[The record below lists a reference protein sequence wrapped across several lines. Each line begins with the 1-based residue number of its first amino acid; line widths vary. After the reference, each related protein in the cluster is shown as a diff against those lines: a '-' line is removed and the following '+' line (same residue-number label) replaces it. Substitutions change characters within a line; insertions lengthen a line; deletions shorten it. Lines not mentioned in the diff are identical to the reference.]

1 METGFQNLS
10 PQTLRSLKHE
20 ELLSL
25 TNYLRERIIHVVAK
39 RGGHLGASLGVVEL
53 TIALHKVFDTPEDGI
68 VFDVGHQ
75 IYAHKLI
82 TGRDEVFD
90 TLRTFDGI
98 SGFPKR
104 EESIYDSFGTGH
116 SSTSISAAMGMAVAN
131 QLVHKNNH
139 FIAVIGDASIVGGM
153 AFEALNH
160 IAETKANVIV
170 VLNDN
175 NMGIDPST
183 GSLKQYLNQ
192 IEDLNHP
199 NFFESLGLA
208 YTGVVDGHNL
218 EDLITAFQ
226 DAKSKKGP
234 HLIHIRTIKGK
245 GLAQAEADQITYHA
259 PGKFEPTTGERITSN
274 EPLKYQDVFARSMV
288 RLGENE
294 QRLVAV
300 TPAMLSGSGLH
311 LFKEVYPER
320 TFDVGIAEQHA
331 VTFSAGLATQGLLP
345 VCHLYSTFL
354 QRAYDQVIH
363 DVALQKLPVIFAI
376 DRAGIVGEDGPTH
389 HGMFDIAALRSIPNF
404 SLLAPKNPE
413 ELYQC
418 LKTVVEQFQSGQ
430 LSGPVGIRYPR
441 GSADIFDFTPK
452 GNVLEWGKAIAIN
465 QSNQARI
472 ALLSTGTLSAYVKE
486 LSSYAVDSYHF
497 PFIKP
502 LDFEVLNYISKHYD
516 AVITL
521 EEGAIEGSWGQ
532 GIIYQ
537 LNSLGFR
544 GEAKCLGASDQFI
557 PQGKVDELYK
567 LVGLDLTSIERVLKD
582 TLDRLV

>member
-1 METGFQNLS
+1 MKTGFQNLS
-10 PQTLRSLKHE
+10 PQTLRSLKDE

-53 TIALHKVFDTPEDGI
+53 TVALHKVFDTPDDGI

-90 TLRTFDGI
+90 TLRTFNGI

-131 QLVHKNNH
+131 QLAHKNNH

-199 NFFESLGLA
+199 NFFESLGIA
-208 YTGVVDGHNL
+208 YTGVIDGHNL
-218 EDLITAFQ
+218 EALITAFQ

-234 HLIHIRTIKGK
+234 QLIHIRTIKGK

-311 LFKEVYPER
+311 LFKEAYPER

-331 VTFSAGLATQGLLP
+331 VTFSAGLATKGLLP

-354 QRAYDQVIH
+354 QRAYDQIIH

-404 SLLAPKNPE
+404 TLLAPRGPE
-413 ELYQC
+413 ELYQS
-418 LKTVVEQFQSGQ
+418 LTTVVEQFQSGE

-452 GNVLEWGKAIAIN
+452 GNALEWGKAIAIN
-465 QSNQARI
+465 QSNEARI
-472 ALLSTGTLSAYVKE
+472 ALLSTGTLSAYAEE

-502 LDFEVLNYISKHYD
+502 LDAALLNHISKHYD
-516 AVITL
+516 AVVTL

-537 LNSLGFR
+537 LNSLGFT
-544 GEAKCLGASDQFI
+544 GEAKCMGVSDRFV
-557 PQGKVDELYK
+557 PQGKVDELYRHI
-567 LVGLDLTSIERVLKD
+567 GLDLSSVEQVLKD

>member
-1 METGFQNLS
+1 MKTGFQNLS
-10 PQTLRSLKHE
+10 PQTLRSLKDE

-53 TIALHKVFDTPEDGI
+53 TVALHRVFDTPEDGI

-90 TLRTFDGI
+90 TLRTFNGI

-104 EESIYDSFGTGH
+104 EESVYDSFGTGH

-131 QLVHKNNH
+131 QLAHKNNH

-192 IEDLNHP
+192 IEDLNYP

-208 YTGVVDGHNL
+208 YTGVIDGHNL
-218 EDLITAFQ
+218 EELITTFQ

-234 HLIHIRTIKGK
+234 QLIHIRTIKGK

-259 PGKFEPTTGERITSN
+259 PGKFEPTTGERITSK

-311 LFKEVYPER
+311 LFKEAYPER

-331 VTFSAGLATQGLLP
+331 VTFSAGLATKGLLP

-354 QRAYDQVIH
+354 QRAYDQIIH
-363 DVALQKLPVIFAI
+363 DVALQKLQVIFAI

-404 SLLAPKNPE
+404 ILLAPRGPE
-413 ELYQC
+413 ELYQS
-418 LKTVVEQFQSGQ
+418 LKTVVEQFQSGE

-452 GNVLEWGKAIAIN
+452 GNALEWGKAIAIN

-472 ALLSTGTLSAYVKE
+472 ALLSTGTLSAYAEE
-486 LSSYAVDSYHF
+486 LSTYAVDSYHF

-502 LDFEVLNYISKHYD
+502 LDIELLNHISKHYD

-537 LNSLGFR
+537 LNSLGFK
-544 GEAKCLGASDQFI
+544 GEAKCMAVSDQFV
-557 PQGKVDELYK
+557 PQGKVDELYRHI
-567 LVGLDLTSIERVLKD
+567 GLDLTRVEQVLKD

>member
-1 METGFQNLS
+1 MKAGFQNLS
-10 PQTLRSLKHE
+10 PQTLRSLKDE

-53 TIALHKVFDTPEDGI
+53 TVALHKVFDTPNDGI

-75 IYAHKLI
+75 IYVHKLI
-82 TGRDEVFD
+82 TGRDEAFD
-90 TLRTFDGI
+90 TLRTYNGI

-104 EESIYDSFGTGH
+104 EESVYDSFGTGH

-131 QLVHKNNH
+131 RLANKNNH

-160 IAETKANVIV
+160 VAETKANVIV

-192 IEDLNHP
+192 IEDLDHP
-199 NFFESLGLA
+199 NFFESLGLS
-208 YTGVVDGHNL
+208 YTGVIDGHNL
-218 EDLITAFQ
+218 GDLITAFQ
-226 DAKSKKGP
+226 EAKSNNGP
-234 HLIHIRTIKGK
+234 QLIHIRTIKGK

-274 EPLKYQDVFARSMV
+274 EPLKYQNVFARSMV
-288 RLGENE
+288 HLGEIE
-294 QRLVAV
+294 ERLVAV

-311 LFKEVYPER
+311 LFKKVYPER

-331 VTFSAGLATQGLLP
+331 VTFSAGLATHGLLP

-354 QRAYDQVIH
+354 QRAYDQIIH
-363 DVALQKLPVIFAI
+363 DVALQKLSVIFAI

-389 HGMFDIAALRSIPNF
+389 HGMFDIAALRAIPNF
-404 SLLAPKNPE
+404 TLLAPRSPE
-413 ELYQC
+413 ELYQS
-418 LKTVVEQFQSGQ
+418 LKTVVGQFQSGQ
-430 LSGPVGIRYPR
+430 LLGPVGIRYPR

-452 GNVLEWGKAIAIN
+452 GNALEWGKAITIH
-465 QSNQARI
+465 QSNEARI
-472 ALLSTGTLSAYVKE
+472 ALLSTGTLSAYAEE

-502 LDFEVLNYISKHYD
+502 LDIELLNHISKHYD

-537 LNSLGFR
+537 LNSLGFK
-544 GEAKCLGASDQFI
+544 GDAKCMGASDLFI

-567 LVGLDLTSIERVLKD
+567 HIGLDLTSVEQVLKN

>member
-1 METGFQNLS
+1 MKTGFQNLS
-10 PQTLRSLKHE
+10 PQNLRLLKYE

-53 TIALHKVFDTPEDGI
+53 TVALHKVFDTPDDGI

-90 TLRTFDGI
+90 TLRTFNGI

-104 EESIYDSFGTGH
+104 EESVYDSFGTGH

-131 QLVHKNNH
+131 QLAHKNNH

-192 IEDLNHP
+192 IEDLNYP
-199 NFFESLGLA
+199 NFFESLGFA
-208 YTGVVDGHNL
+208 YTGVIDGHNL
-218 EDLITAFQ
+218 KELITVFQ

-234 HLIHIRTIKGK
+234 QLIHIRTIKGK

-259 PGKFEPTTGERITSN
+259 PGKFEPTTGERITSK

-311 LFKEVYPER
+311 LFKEAYPER

-331 VTFSAGLATQGLLP
+331 VTFSAGLATKGLLP

-354 QRAYDQVIH
+354 QRAYDQIIH
-363 DVALQKLPVIFAI
+363 DVALQKLQVIFAI

-404 SLLAPKNPE
+404 ILLAPRGPK
-413 ELYQC
+413 ELYQS
-418 LKTVVEQFQSGQ
+418 LKTVVEQFQSGE

-452 GNVLEWGKAIAIN
+452 GNALEWGKAIAIN

-472 ALLSTGTLSAYVKE
+472 ALLSTGTLSAYAEE
-486 LSSYAVDSYHF
+486 LSTYAVDSYHF

-502 LDFEVLNYISKHYD
+502 LDIELLNHISKHYD

-537 LNSLGFR
+537 LNSLGFK
-544 GEAKCLGASDQFI
+544 GEAKCMAVSDQFV
-557 PQGKVDELYK
+557 PQGKVDELYRHI
-567 LVGLDLTSIERVLKD
+567 GLDLTSVEQVLKD

>member
-1 METGFQNLS
+1 MKAGFQNLS
-10 PQTLRSLKHE
+10 PQTLRSLKDE

-53 TIALHKVFDTPEDGI
+53 TVALHKVFDTPNDGI

-75 IYAHKLI
+75 IYVHKLI
-82 TGRDEVFD
+82 TGRDEAFD
-90 TLRTFDGI
+90 TLRTYNGI

-104 EESIYDSFGTGH
+104 EESVYDSFGTGH

-131 QLVHKNNH
+131 RLTNKNNH
-139 FIAVIGDASIVGGM
+139 FVAVIGDASIVGGM

-160 IAETKANVIV
+160 VAETKANVIV

-192 IEDLNHP
+192 IEDLDHP
-199 NFFESLGLA
+199 NFFESLGLS
-208 YTGVVDGHNL
+208 YTGVIDGHNL
-218 EDLITAFQ
+218 GDLITAFQ
-226 DAKSKKGP
+226 EAKSNNGP
-234 HLIHIRTIKGK
+234 QLIHIRTIKGK

-274 EPLKYQDVFARSMV
+274 EPLKYQNVFARSMV
-288 RLGENE
+288 RLGEIE

-354 QRAYDQVIH
+354 QRAYDQIIH

-389 HGMFDIAALRSIPNF
+389 HGMFDIAALRAIPNF
-404 SLLAPKNPE
+404 TLLAPRSSE
-413 ELYQC
+413 ELYQS
-418 LKTVVEQFQSGQ
+418 LKTVVGQFQSGQ
-430 LSGPVGIRYPR
+430 LLGPVGIRYPR

-452 GNVLEWGKAIAIN
+452 GNALEWGKAITIH
-465 QSNQARI
+465 QSNEARI
-472 ALLSTGTLSAYVKE
+472 ALLSTGTLSAYAEE
-486 LSSYAVDSYHF
+486 LSSYAIDSYHF

-502 LDFEVLNYISKHYD
+502 LDIELLNHISKYYD

-537 LNSLGFR
+537 LNSLGFK
-544 GEAKCLGASDQFI
+544 GDAKCMGASDRFV
-557 PQGKVDELYK
+557 PQGKVDELYEHI
-567 LVGLDLTSIERVLKD
+567 GLDLTSVEQVLKD

>member
-1 METGFQNLS
+1 MKTGFQNLS
-10 PQTLRSLKHE
+10 PQTLRLLNYE

-53 TIALHKVFDTPEDGI
+53 TVALHKVFDTPEDGI

-90 TLRTFDGI
+90 TLRTFNGI

-131 QLVHKNNH
+131 QLAHKNNH

-192 IEDLNHP
+192 IEDLNYP

-208 YTGVVDGHNL
+208 YTGVIDGHNL
-218 EDLITAFQ
+218 KELITVFQ

-234 HLIHIRTIKGK
+234 QLIHIRTIKGK

-259 PGKFEPTTGERITSN
+259 PGKFEPTTGERITSK

-294 QRLVAV
+294 QRLVAI

-311 LFKEVYPER
+311 LFKEAYPER

-331 VTFSAGLATQGLLP
+331 VTFSAGLATKGLLP

-354 QRAYDQVIH
+354 QRAYDQIIH

-404 SLLAPKNPE
+404 ILLAPRGPE
-413 ELYQC
+413 ELYQS
-418 LKTVVEQFQSGQ
+418 LKTVVEQFQSGE

-452 GNVLEWGKAIAIN
+452 GNALEWGKAIAIN
-465 QSNQARI
+465 QSNEARI
-472 ALLSTGTLSAYVKE
+472 ALLSTGTLSAYAEE
-486 LSSYAVDSYHF
+486 LSTYAVDSYHF

-502 LDFEVLNYISKHYD
+502 LDIELLNHISKHYD
-516 AVITL
+516 AIITL

-537 LNSLGFR
+537 LNSLGFK
-544 GEAKCLGASDQFI
+544 GYAKCMGVSDQFV

-567 LVGLDLTSIERVLKD
+567 HIGLDLTRVEQVLKD

>member
-1 METGFQNLS
+1 MKAGFQNLS
-10 PQTLRSLKHE
+10 PQTLRSLKDE

-53 TIALHKVFDTPEDGI
+53 TVALHKVFDTPEDGI
-68 VFDVGHQ
+68 IFDVGHQ

-82 TGRDEVFD
+82 TGRDEAFD
-90 TLRTFDGI
+90 TLRTYNGI

-104 EESIYDSFGTGH
+104 EESAYDSFGTGH

-131 QLVHKNNH
+131 RLANKNNH
-139 FIAVIGDASIVGGM
+139 FVAVIGDASIVGGM

-160 IAETKANVIV
+160 VAETKANVIV

-192 IEDLNHP
+192 IEDLDHP
-199 NFFESLGLA
+199 NFFESLGLS
-208 YTGVVDGHNL
+208 YTGVIDGHNL
-218 EDLITAFQ
+218 GDLITAFQ
-226 DAKSKKGP
+226 EAKSNNGP
-234 HLIHIRTIKGK
+234 QLIHIRTIKGK

-274 EPLKYQDVFARSMV
+274 EPLKYQNVFARSMV
-288 RLGENE
+288 RLGEIE

-345 VCHLYSTFL
+345 ICHLYSTFL
-354 QRAYDQVIH
+354 QRAYDQIIH

-404 SLLAPKNPE
+404 TLLAPRSPE
-413 ELYQC
+413 ELYQS
-418 LKTVVEQFQSGQ
+418 LKTVVGQFQSGQ
-430 LSGPVGIRYPR
+430 LLGPVGIRYPR

-452 GNVLEWGKAIAIN
+452 GNALEWGKAITIH
-465 QSNQARI
+465 QSNEARI
-472 ALLSTGTLSAYVKE
+472 ALLSTGTLSAYAEK
-486 LSSYAVDSYHF
+486 LSSYAIDSYHF

-502 LDFEVLNYISKHYD
+502 LDIELLNHISKYYD

-537 LNSLGFR
+537 LNSLGFK
-544 GEAKCLGASDQFI
+544 GDAKCMGASDRFV

-567 LVGLDLTSIERVLKD
+567 HIGLDLTSVEQVLKD

>member
-1 METGFQNLS
+1 
-10 PQTLRSLKHE
+10 
-20 ELLSL
+20 
-25 TNYLRERIIHVVAK
+25 V
-39 RGGHLGASLGVVEL
+39 
-53 TIALHKVFDTPEDGI
+53 
-68 VFDVGHQ
+68 
-75 IYAHKLI
+75 
-82 TGRDEVFD
+82 
-90 TLRTFDGI
+90 
-98 SGFPKR
+98 
-104 EESIYDSFGTGH
+104 ESIYDSFGTGH

-131 QLVHKNNH
+131 QLAHKNNH

-192 IEDLNHP
+192 IEDLDHP

-208 YTGVVDGHNL
+208 YTGVIDGHNL
-218 EDLITAFQ
+218 EELITAFQ

-234 HLIHIRTIKGK
+234 QLIHIRTIKGK

-274 EPLKYQDVFARSMV
+274 EPLKYQDVFTHSMV

-311 LFKEVYPER
+311 LFKQVYPER

-331 VTFSAGLATQGLLP
+331 VTFSAGLAAAGLLP

-354 QRAYDQVIH
+354 QRAYDQIIH
-363 DVALQKLPVIFAI
+363 DVALQQLPVIFAI

-389 HGMFDIAALRSIPNF
+389 HGMFDISALRSIPNF
-404 SLLAPKNPE
+404 TLLAPRGPK
-413 ELYQC
+413 ELYQS

-452 GNVLEWGKAIAIN
+452 DNALEWGKAIAIN
-465 QSNQARI
+465 QSNEARI
-472 ALLSTGTLSAYVKE
+472 ALLSTGTLSAYAEK
-486 LSSYAVDSYHF
+486 LSTYAVDSYHF

-502 LDFEVLNYISKHYD
+502 LDIELLNQISKHYD
-516 AVITL
+516 AIITL

-532 GIIYQ
+532 GILYQ
-537 LNSLGFR
+537 LHSLGFK
-544 GEAKCLGASDQFI
+544 GDAKCMGVSDQFV

-567 LVGLDLTSIERVLKD
+567 HIGLDLTSVEQVLKD

>member
-1 METGFQNLS
+1 MKTGFQNLS
-10 PQTLRSLKHE
+10 PQTLRSLKDE

-53 TIALHKVFDTPEDGI
+53 TVALHKVFNTPDDGI

-90 TLRTFDGI
+90 TLRTFNGI

-104 EESIYDSFGTGH
+104 EESVYDSFGTGH

-131 QLVHKNNH
+131 QLAHKNNH

-192 IEDLNHP
+192 IEDLNYP

-208 YTGVVDGHNL
+208 YTGVIDGHNL
-218 EDLITAFQ
+218 EELITTFQ

-234 HLIHIRTIKGK
+234 QLIHIRTIKGK

-311 LFKEVYPER
+311 LFKEAYPER

-331 VTFSAGLATQGLLP
+331 VTFSAGVATKGLLP

-354 QRAYDQVIH
+354 QRAYDQIIH

-389 HGMFDIAALRSIPNF
+389 HGMFDIAALRSVPNF
-404 SLLAPKNPE
+404 TLLAPRGPE
-413 ELYQC
+413 ELYRS
-418 LKTVVEQFQSGQ
+418 LKTVVEQFQSGE
-430 LSGPVGIRYPR
+430 LSGPIGIRYPR

-452 GNVLEWGKAIAIN
+452 GNALEWGKAVAIN
-465 QSNQARI
+465 QSNEARI
-472 ALLSTGTLSAYVKE
+472 ALLSTGNLSAYAEK
-486 LSSYAVDSYHF
+486 LSTYAVASYHF

-502 LDFEVLNYISKHYD
+502 LDIELLNHISKHYD
-516 AVITL
+516 AIITL
-521 EEGAIEGSWGQ
+521 EEGSIEGSWGQ

-537 LNSLGFR
+537 LNSLGFK
-544 GEAKCLGASDQFI
+544 GYAKCMGVSDQFV
-557 PQGKVDELYK
+557 PQGKVDELYRHI
-567 LVGLDLTSIERVLKD
+567 GLDLTSVEQVLKD

>member
-1 METGFQNLS
+1 MKAGFQNLS
-10 PQTLRSLKHE
+10 PQTLRSLKDE

-53 TIALHKVFDTPEDGI
+53 TVALHKVFDTPEDGI
-68 VFDVGHQ
+68 IFDVGHQ

-82 TGRDEVFD
+82 TGRDEAFD
-90 TLRTFDGI
+90 TLRTYNGI

-104 EESIYDSFGTGH
+104 EESVYDSFGTGH

-131 QLVHKNNH
+131 CLANKNNH
-139 FIAVIGDASIVGGM
+139 FVAVIGDASIVGGM

-160 IAETKANVIV
+160 VAETKANVIV

-192 IEDLNHP
+192 IEDLDHP
-199 NFFESLGLA
+199 NFFESLGLS
-208 YTGVVDGHNL
+208 YTGVIDGHNL
-218 EDLITAFQ
+218 GDLITAFQ
-226 DAKSKKGP
+226 EAKSNNGP
-234 HLIHIRTIKGK
+234 QLIHIRTIKGK

-274 EPLKYQDVFARSMV
+274 EPLKYQNVFARSMV
-288 RLGENE
+288 RLGEIE

-354 QRAYDQVIH
+354 QRAYDQIIH

-389 HGMFDIAALRSIPNF
+389 HGMFDIAALRAIPNF
-404 SLLAPKNPE
+404 TLLAPRSPE
-413 ELYQC
+413 ELYQS
-418 LKTVVEQFQSGQ
+418 LKTVVGQFQSGQ
-430 LSGPVGIRYPR
+430 LLGPVGIRYPR

-452 GNVLEWGKAIAIN
+452 GNALEWGKAITIH
-465 QSNQARI
+465 QSNEARI
-472 ALLSTGTLSAYVKE
+472 ALLSTGTLSAYAEE
-486 LSSYAVDSYHF
+486 LSSYAIDSYHF

-502 LDFEVLNYISKHYD
+502 LDIELLNHISKHYD

-537 LNSLGFR
+537 LNSLGFK
-544 GEAKCLGASDQFI
+544 GDAKCMGASDRFV

-567 LVGLDLTSIERVLKD
+567 HIGLDLTSVEQVLKD

>member
-1 METGFQNLS
+1 MNTGFQNLS
-10 PQTLRSLKHE
+10 PQTLRSLKDE

-53 TIALHKVFDTPEDGI
+53 TVALHKVFDTPDDGI

-90 TLRTFDGI
+90 TLRTFNGI

-104 EESIYDSFGTGH
+104 EESVYDSFGTGH

-131 QLVHKNNH
+131 QLAHKNNH

-160 IAETKANVIV
+160 IAETRANVIV

-192 IEDLNHP
+192 IEDLNYP

-208 YTGVVDGHNL
+208 YTGVIDGHNL
-218 EDLITAFQ
+218 EELITVFQ

-234 HLIHIRTIKGK
+234 QLIHIRTIKGK

-259 PGKFEPTTGERITSN
+259 PGKFEPTTGERITSK

-331 VTFSAGLATQGLLP
+331 VTFSAGLATEGLLP

-389 HGMFDIAALRSIPNF
+389 HGMFDIAALRLIPNF

-418 LKTVVEQFQSGQ
+418 LKTVVEQFQLGQ

-465 QSNQARI
+465 QSNEARI
-472 ALLSTGTLSAYVKE
+472 ALLSTGTLSAYAEE
-486 LSSYAVDSYHF
+486 LSSNAVDSYHF

-502 LDFEVLNYISKHYD
+502 LDVELLNHISKHYD

-537 LNSLGFR
+537 LNSLGFK
-544 GEAKCLGASDQFI
+544 GKAKCLGASDQFI

-567 LVGLDLTSIERVLKD
+567 LVGLDLTSVEQVLKD

>member
-1 METGFQNLS
+1 MKAGFQNLS
-10 PQTLRSLKHE
+10 PQTLRSLKDE
-20 ELLSL
+20 ELLAL

-53 TIALHKVFDTPEDGI
+53 TVALHKVFDTPEDRI
-68 VFDVGHQ
+68 IFDVGHK

-82 TGRDEVFD
+82 TGRDEAFD
-90 TLRTFDGI
+90 TLRTYNGI

-104 EESIYDSFGTGH
+104 EESVYDSFGTGH

-131 QLVHKNNH
+131 RLANKNNH

-160 IAETKANVIV
+160 VAETKANVIV

-192 IEDLNHP
+192 IEDLDHP
-199 NFFESLGLA
+199 NFFESLGLS
-208 YTGVVDGHNL
+208 YTGVIDGHNL
-218 EDLITAFQ
+218 GDLITAFQ
-226 DAKSKKGP
+226 EAKSNNGP
-234 HLIHIRTIKGK
+234 QLIHIRTIKGK

-274 EPLKYQDVFARSMV
+274 EPLKYQNVFARSMV
-288 RLGENE
+288 RLGEIE

-345 VCHLYSTFL
+345 ICHLYSTFL
-354 QRAYDQVIH
+354 QRAYDQIIH

-389 HGMFDIAALRSIPNF
+389 HGMFDIAALRTIPNF
-404 SLLAPKNPE
+404 TLLAPRSPE
-413 ELYQC
+413 ELYQS
-418 LKTVVEQFQSGQ
+418 LKTVVGQFQSGQ
-430 LSGPVGIRYPR
+430 LLGPVGIRYPR

-452 GNVLEWGKAIAIN
+452 GNALEWGKAIIIH
-465 QSNQARI
+465 QSNEARI
-472 ALLSTGTLSAYVKE
+472 ALLSTGTLSAYAEE
-486 LSSYAVDSYHF
+486 LSSYAIDSYHF

-502 LDFEVLNYISKHYD
+502 LDIELLNHISKHYD

-537 LNSLGFR
+537 LNSLGFK
-544 GEAKCLGASDQFI
+544 GDAKCMGASDRFV

-567 LVGLDLTSIERVLKD
+567 HIGLDLTSVEQVLKD

>member
-1 METGFQNLS
+1 MKAGFQNLS
-10 PQTLRSLKHE
+10 PQTLRSLKDE

-53 TIALHKVFDTPEDGI
+53 TVALHKVFDTPEDGI
-68 VFDVGHQ
+68 IFDVGHQ

-82 TGRDEVFD
+82 TGRDEAFD
-90 TLRTFDGI
+90 TLRTYNGI

-104 EESIYDSFGTGH
+104 EESAYDSFGTGH

-131 QLVHKNNH
+131 RLANKNNH
-139 FIAVIGDASIVGGM
+139 FVAVIGDASIVGGM

-160 IAETKANVIV
+160 VAETKANVIV

-192 IEDLNHP
+192 IEDLDHP
-199 NFFESLGLA
+199 NFFESLGLS
-208 YTGVVDGHNL
+208 YTGVIDGHNL
-218 EDLITAFQ
+218 GDLITAFQ
-226 DAKSKKGP
+226 EAKSNNGP
-234 HLIHIRTIKGK
+234 QLIHIRTIKGK

-274 EPLKYQDVFARSMV
+274 EPLKYQNVFARSMV
-288 RLGENE
+288 RLGEIE

-354 QRAYDQVIH
+354 QRAYDQIIH

-389 HGMFDIAALRSIPNF
+389 HGMFDIAALRAIPNF
-404 SLLAPKNPE
+404 TLLAPRSSE
-413 ELYQC
+413 ELYQS
-418 LKTVVEQFQSGQ
+418 LKTVVGQFQSGQ
-430 LSGPVGIRYPR
+430 LLGPVGIRYPR

-452 GNVLEWGKAIAIN
+452 GNALEWGKAITIH
-465 QSNQARI
+465 QSNEARI
-472 ALLSTGTLSAYVKE
+472 ALLSTGTLSAYAEE
-486 LSSYAVDSYHF
+486 LSSYAIDSYHF

-502 LDFEVLNYISKHYD
+502 LDIELLNHISKHYD

-537 LNSLGFR
+537 LNSLGFK
-544 GEAKCLGASDQFI
+544 GDAKCMGASDRFV

-567 LVGLDLTSIERVLKD
+567 HIGLDLTSVEQVLKD

>member
-1 METGFQNLS
+1 MKAGFQNLS
-10 PQTLRSLKHE
+10 PQTLRSLKDE

-53 TIALHKVFDTPEDGI
+53 TVALHKVFDTPEDGI
-68 VFDVGHQ
+68 IFDVGHQ

-82 TGRDEVFD
+82 TGRDEAFD
-90 TLRTFDGI
+90 TLRTYNGI

-104 EESIYDSFGTGH
+104 EESVYDSFGTGH

-131 QLVHKNNH
+131 CLANKNNH

-160 IAETKANVIV
+160 VAETKANVIV

-192 IEDLNHP
+192 IEDLDHP
-199 NFFESLGLA
+199 NFFESLGLS
-208 YTGVVDGHNL
+208 YTGVIDGHNL
-218 EDLITAFQ
+218 GDLITAFQ
-226 DAKSKKGP
+226 EAKSNNGP
-234 HLIHIRTIKGK
+234 QLIHIRTIKGK

-274 EPLKYQDVFARSMV
+274 EPLKYQNVFARSMV
-288 RLGENE
+288 RLGEIE

-354 QRAYDQVIH
+354 QRAYDQIIH

-389 HGMFDIAALRSIPNF
+389 HGMFDIAALRAIPNF
-404 SLLAPKNPE
+404 TLLAPRSPE
-413 ELYQC
+413 ELYQS
-418 LKTVVEQFQSGQ
+418 LKTVVGQFQSGQ
-430 LSGPVGIRYPR
+430 LLGPVGIRYPR

-452 GNVLEWGKAIAIN
+452 GNALEWGKAITIH
-465 QSNQARI
+465 QSNEARI
-472 ALLSTGTLSAYVKE
+472 ALLSTGTLSAYAEE
-486 LSSYAVDSYHF
+486 LSSYAIDSYHF

-502 LDFEVLNYISKHYD
+502 LDIELLNHISKHYD

-537 LNSLGFR
+537 LNSLGFK
-544 GEAKCLGASDQFI
+544 GDAKCMGASDRFV

-567 LVGLDLTSIERVLKD
+567 HIGLDLTSVEQVLKD

>member
-1 METGFQNLS
+1 MKAGFQNLS
-10 PQTLRSLKHE
+10 PQTLRSLKDE

-53 TIALHKVFDTPEDGI
+53 TVALHKVFDTPEDGI
-68 VFDVGHQ
+68 IFDVGHQ

-82 TGRDEVFD
+82 TGRDEAFD
-90 TLRTFDGI
+90 TLRTYNGI

-104 EESIYDSFGTGH
+104 EESVYDSFGTGH

-131 QLVHKNNH
+131 RLTNKNNH
-139 FIAVIGDASIVGGM
+139 FVAVIGDASIVGGM

-160 IAETKANVIV
+160 VAETKANVIV

-192 IEDLNHP
+192 IEDLDHP
-199 NFFESLGLA
+199 NFFESLGLS
-208 YTGVVDGHNL
+208 YTGVIDGHNL
-218 EDLITAFQ
+218 GDLITAFQ
-226 DAKSKKGP
+226 EAKSNNGP
-234 HLIHIRTIKGK
+234 QLIHIRTIKGK

-274 EPLKYQDVFARSMV
+274 EPLKYQNVFARSMV
-288 RLGENE
+288 RLGEIE

-354 QRAYDQVIH
+354 QRAYDQIIH

-389 HGMFDIAALRSIPNF
+389 HGMFDIAALRAIPNF
-404 SLLAPKNPE
+404 TLLAPRSPE
-413 ELYQC
+413 ELYQS
-418 LKTVVEQFQSGQ
+418 LKTVVGQFQSGQ
-430 LSGPVGIRYPR
+430 LLGPVGIRYPR
-441 GSADIFDFTPK
+441 GSADIFDFTPM
-452 GNVLEWGKAIAIN
+452 GNALEWGKAITIH
-465 QSNQARI
+465 QSNEARI
-472 ALLSTGTLSAYVKE
+472 ALLSTGTLSAYAEE
-486 LSSYAVDSYHF
+486 LSSYAIDSYHF

-502 LDFEVLNYISKHYD
+502 LDIELLNHISKHYD

-537 LNSLGFR
+537 LNSLGFK
-544 GEAKCLGASDQFI
+544 GDAKCMGASDRFV
-557 PQGKVDELYK
+557 PQGKVDELYEHI
-567 LVGLDLTSIERVLKD
+567 GLDLTSVEQVLKD

>member
-1 METGFQNLS
+1 MKAGFQNLS
-10 PQTLRSLKHE
+10 PQTLRSLKDE

-53 TIALHKVFDTPEDGI
+53 TVALHKVFDTPEDGI
-68 VFDVGHQ
+68 IFDVGHQ

-82 TGRDEVFD
+82 TGRDEAFD
-90 TLRTFDGI
+90 TLRTYNGI

-104 EESIYDSFGTGH
+104 EESVYDSFGTGH

-131 QLVHKNNH
+131 CLANKNNH

-160 IAETKANVIV
+160 VAETKANVIV

-192 IEDLNHP
+192 IEDLDHP
-199 NFFESLGLA
+199 NFFESLGLS
-208 YTGVVDGHNL
+208 YTGVIDGHNL
-218 EDLITAFQ
+218 GDLITAFQ
-226 DAKSKKGP
+226 EAKSNNGP
-234 HLIHIRTIKGK
+234 QLIHIRTIKGK

-274 EPLKYQDVFARSMV
+274 EPLKYQNVFARSMV
-288 RLGENE
+288 RLGEIE

-354 QRAYDQVIH
+354 QRAYDQIIH

-389 HGMFDIAALRSIPNF
+389 HGMFDIAALRAIPNF
-404 SLLAPKNPE
+404 TLLAPRSPE
-413 ELYQC
+413 ELYQS
-418 LKTVVEQFQSGQ
+418 LKTVVGQFQSGQ
-430 LSGPVGIRYPR
+430 LLGPVGIRYPR
-441 GSADIFDFTPK
+441 GSADTFDFTPK
-452 GNVLEWGKAIAIN
+452 GNALEWGKAITIH
-465 QSNQARI
+465 QSNEARI
-472 ALLSTGTLSAYVKE
+472 ALLSTGTLSAYAEE
-486 LSSYAVDSYHF
+486 LSSYAIDSYHF

-502 LDFEVLNYISKHYD
+502 LDIELLNHISKHYD
-516 AVITL
+516 AIITL

-537 LNSLGFR
+537 LNSLGFK
-544 GEAKCLGASDQFI
+544 GDAKCMGASDRFV

-567 LVGLDLTSIERVLKD
+567 HIGLDLTSVEQVLKD

>member
-1 METGFQNLS
+1 MKAGFQNLS
-10 PQTLRSLKHE
+10 PQTLRSLKDE

-53 TIALHKVFDTPEDGI
+53 TVALHKVFDTPNDGI

-75 IYAHKLI
+75 IYVHKLI
-82 TGRDEVFD
+82 TGRDEAFD
-90 TLRTFDGI
+90 TLRTYNGI

-104 EESIYDSFGTGH
+104 EESVYDSFGTGH

-131 QLVHKNNH
+131 GLANKNNH

-160 IAETKANVIV
+160 VAETKANVIV

-192 IEDLNHP
+192 IEDLDHP
-199 NFFESLGLA
+199 NFFESLGLS
-208 YTGVVDGHNL
+208 YTGVIDGHNL
-218 EDLITAFQ
+218 GDLITAFQ
-226 DAKSKKGP
+226 EAKSNNGP
-234 HLIHIRTIKGK
+234 QLIHIRTIKGK

-274 EPLKYQDVFARSMV
+274 EPLKYQNVFARSMV
-288 RLGENE
+288 RLGEIE
-294 QRLVAV
+294 ERLVAV

-311 LFKEVYPER
+311 LFKKVYPER

-354 QRAYDQVIH
+354 QRAYDQIIH
-363 DVALQKLPVIFAI
+363 DVALQKLSVIFAI

-389 HGMFDIAALRSIPNF
+389 HGMFDIAALRAIPNF
-404 SLLAPKNPE
+404 TLLAPRSPE
-413 ELYQC
+413 ELYQS
-418 LKTVVEQFQSGQ
+418 LKTVVGQFQSGQ
-430 LSGPVGIRYPR
+430 LLGPVGIRYPR

-452 GNVLEWGKAIAIN
+452 GNALEWGKAITIH
-465 QSNQARI
+465 QSNEARI
-472 ALLSTGTLSAYVKE
+472 ALLSTGTLSAYAEK
-486 LSSYAVDSYHF
+486 LSSYAIDSYHF

-502 LDFEVLNYISKHYD
+502 LDIELLNHISKHYD

-537 LNSLGFR
+537 LNSLGFK
-544 GEAKCLGASDQFI
+544 GDAKCMGASDRFV
-557 PQGKVDELYK
+557 PQGKVDELYEHI
-567 LVGLDLTSIERVLKD
+567 GLDLTSVEQVLKD

>member
-1 METGFQNLS
+1 MKAGFQNLS
-10 PQTLRSLKHE
+10 PQTLRSLKDE

-53 TIALHKVFDTPEDGI
+53 TVALHKVFDTPEDGI
-68 VFDVGHQ
+68 IFDVGHQ

-82 TGRDEVFD
+82 TGRDEAFD
-90 TLRTFDGI
+90 TLRTYNGI

-104 EESIYDSFGTGH
+104 EESVYDSFGTGH

-131 QLVHKNNH
+131 RLTNKNNH
-139 FIAVIGDASIVGGM
+139 FVAVIGDASIVGGM

-160 IAETKANVIV
+160 VAETKANVIV

-192 IEDLNHP
+192 IEDLDHP
-199 NFFESLGLA
+199 NFFESLGLS
-208 YTGVVDGHNL
+208 YTGVIDGHNL
-218 EDLITAFQ
+218 GDLITAFQ
-226 DAKSKKGP
+226 EAKSNNGP
-234 HLIHIRTIKGK
+234 QLIHIRTIKGK

-274 EPLKYQDVFARSMV
+274 EPLKYQNVFARSMV
-288 RLGENE
+288 RLGEIE

-354 QRAYDQVIH
+354 QRAYDQIIH

-389 HGMFDIAALRSIPNF
+389 HGMFDIAALRAIPNF
-404 SLLAPKNPE
+404 TLLAPRSPE
-413 ELYQC
+413 ELYQS
-418 LKTVVEQFQSGQ
+418 LKTVVGQFQSGQ
-430 LSGPVGIRYPR
+430 LLGPVGIRYPR
-441 GSADIFDFTPK
+441 GSADTFDFTPK
-452 GNVLEWGKAIAIN
+452 GNALEWGKAITIH
-465 QSNQARI
+465 QSNEARI
-472 ALLSTGTLSAYVKE
+472 ALLSTGTLSAYAEE
-486 LSSYAVDSYHF
+486 LSSYAIDSYHF

-502 LDFEVLNYISKHYD
+502 LDIELLNHISKHYD
-516 AVITL
+516 AIITL

-537 LNSLGFR
+537 LNSLGFK
-544 GEAKCLGASDQFI
+544 GDAKCMGASDRFV

-567 LVGLDLTSIERVLKD
+567 HIGLDLTSVEQVLKD